1 MLITIPS
8 VLTKDDVAGF
18 RAALDRA
25 DWQDGR
31 LTAGTQSLEVKRN
44 SQLDPESPVAL
55 QLGQAILDRLSQNP
69 LFLSAALPHRILPP
83 MFNRYAQAQTF
94 GVHVDNAIRA
104 MPLTGE
110 RLRTDL
116 SMTLFL
122 TEPEEYDGGELVVE
136 DHYGAQVV
144 KLAAGDMVLYPSTSL
159 HQVTPV
165 TRGVRVSAFFW
176 LQSMVRSDPQ
186 RAILF
191 DLDQAIQSLAA
202 QGGATTPEAVR
213 LTGIYHNLIRMW
225 SEI

>member
-1 MLITIPS
+1 MLITIPAL
-8 VLTKDDVAGF
+8 LTKDETASL
-18 RAALDRA
+18 RQALDSA

-31 LTAGTQSLEVKRN
+31 LTAGQQSLEVKRN
-44 SQLDPESPVAL
+44 SQLDPESQVAL
-55 QLGQAILDRLSQNP
+55 QLGQFILDRLSRNA
-69 LFLSAALPHRILPP
+69 LFMSAALPHRILPP
-83 MFNRYAQAQTF
+83 MFNRYEAAGNF
-94 GVHVDNAIRA
+94 GVHVDNAIRQ

-122 TEPEEYDGGELVVE
+122 TEPEDYDGGELIVE

-165 TRGVRVSAFFW
+165 TRGARVSSFFW
-176 LQSMVRSDPQ
+176 LQSMVRSDAQ
-186 RAILF
+186 RSILF
-191 DLDQAIQSLAA
+191 DLDQSIQSLSA
-202 QGGATTPEAVR
+202 QYGANAPEAVR

-225 SEI
+225 SEL

>member
-1 MLITIPS
+1 MLITIPA
-8 VLTKDDVAGF
+8 VLSKEEVARF
-18 RAALDRA
+18 RAALDQA

-31 LTAGTQSLEVKRN
+31 LTAGAQSIEVKRN
-44 SQLDPESPVAL
+44 SQLDPESRVAL
-55 QLGQAILDRLSQNP
+55 QLGQAILDRLSRNQ

-83 MFNRYAQAQTF
+83 MFNRYEQAETF
-94 GVHVDNAIRA
+94 GVHVDNAIRS
-104 MPLTGE
+104 MPLSGE

-144 KLAAGDMVLYPSTSL
+144 KLAAGDMVLYPSMSL

-165 TRGVRVSAFFW
+165 TRGVRVSSFFW
-176 LQSMVRSDPQ
+176 LQSMVRSDPH

-191 DLDQAIQSLAA
+191 DLDQSIQSLSRREGPNA
-202 QGGATTPEAVR
+202 PEIVR
-213 LTGIYHNLIRMW
+213 LTGIYHNLIRLW
-225 SEI
+225 SEL